1 MKLNIIYSLA
11 ICVLLISSY
20 GSLKAQSSSE
30 KKMIPISV
38 NDILPPSPIL
48 PVPTPEQI
56 LWQKLE
62 TYAFIHFSLNTF
74 NNMEWGYGD
83 TPASTFNPTDLDCD
97 QWVSTLKAAGMKGV
111 ILTAKHHDGFCLW
124 PTSTT
129 EYSVKYS
136 PWRNGKGDVVKEL
149 SDACKRQ
156 GLKFGIYLSPW
167 DRNSAYYGKDE
178 YVKLYHEQINE
189 LISNYGPLFEYWF
202 DGANGGDGW
211 YGGAR
216 ETRSIGSNYY
226 QYEKTLDLIKAKHP
240 SVVIFGGNFAD
251 IRWIGNESGIAGE
264 TNWAP
269 MSYGNWNL
277 LRGMKYGNKW
287 LPGECDVSIRPGWFY
302 HPWEDNQVRSV
313 GNLINLYYQSV
324 GRNANLLLNFP
335 VALSGKIHPVDSTR
349 IKDWYQAI
357 QNELKVNVLKG
368 TRVSASDTRGN
379 LYTAANVTDS
389 NWDTYWATSDNV
401 NQGSLT
407 FSLRKPA
414 LLNRLILQE
423 YITLGQRIASFNVET
438 ETNGKWSPIVTKDS
452 MTTIGYKRIIRFS
465 TVKASH
471 IRINFTD
478 AKGPLCINNV
488 EAFLAPLLMEEP
500 TITRNEKDV
509 VRIEASNGGTEI
521 YYTLDGSEPTF
532 QSAELYNGP
541 FVFIQKGIVKAV
553 SYDRPQNKKSP
564 VGIHRFDIPS
574 ASYKVV
580 NIDDKRTSVMFDG
593 NGYWAYYL
601 PEGTDMLVIAL
612 QNMETIRGFIYTPNQ
627 GPGIQGHIVRYEF
640 YVEDKLVASGE
651 FPNIKNNR
659 IQQVITFPPV
669 KGQKISLKAISIL
682 DNAKQ
687 ISIGEFSLLT
697 EDD

>member
-601 PEGTDMLVIAL
+601 PEGTDKLVIAL

>member
-601 PEGTDMLVIAL
+601 PEGTDKLVIAL

-640 YVEDKLVASGE
+640 YVEY
-651 FPNIKNNR
+651 
-659 IQQVITFPPV
+659 
-669 KGQKISLKAISIL
+669 
-682 DNAKQ
+682 
-687 ISIGEFSLLT
+687 
-697 EDD
+697 